1 MNDVIISS
9 FKSYYN
15 HKQYCNLEKKMLKQN
30 QEGFCDYIENIGIDL
45 TQMHTNTFKINNV
58 SNKANVTYN
67 GPGVLDIVVELKG
80 SVNDLPYN
88 PEWKRMTDIFLR
100 YVEDFLPLIGHRL
113 MDFLGVRVL
122 YLDGN
127 TFLIEKVVYLYMT
140 TEIYSARELSDNDNW
155 EVDYVFE
162 EINRIKEV
170 MGLLTEEN
178 TQCKDSEEAKNVKIK
193 AENNFIREYK
203 EKYPGK
209 SIPFIEVS
217 KAGNKAVEDFCKNEL
232 NESKM
237 SEFDLESYKNKH
249 REMGNDEWLD
259 ILNRFPEEFQR
270 EIVDELPNGSKNEIN
285 TIKNWELD
293 PNHPIEMNLLNLLQT
308 DSVKE
313 AIGRTPRHVME
324 MIKSNPVYRLEL
336 KDVKHVSDTE
346 VGREYGLKSG
356 EIFDQNPKRYEEYA
370 NYDPKTAEPSTMVDG
385 ELWWGT
391 GRLIAALL
399 RGDMTLKVWSVMDNR
414 GVKTDFTG

>member
-9 FKSYYN
+9 FNSYYN
-15 HKQYCNLEKKMLKQN
+15 HSKYCELEKKMMPDRYDHPKVCN
-30 QEGFCDYIENIGIDL
+30 FIEKIGIDF
-45 TQMHTNTFKINNV
+45 TQMHTNTFKVNNV

-67 GPGVLDIVVELKG
+67 GPGVLDIIVELKG

-88 PEWKRMTDIFLR
+88 PEWKRMTDVFLR
-100 YVEDFLPLIGHRL
+100 YVEDFLPLVGYRL
-113 MDFLGVRVL
+113 MDFLGARVL
-122 YLDGN
+122 YLDGE
-127 TFLIEKVVYLYMT
+127 TFLIEKTAYLFMT

-170 MGLLTEEN
+170 MGLL
-178 TQCKDSEEAKNVKIK
+178 
-193 AENNFIREYK
+193 
-203 EKYPGK
+203 
-209 SIPFIEVS
+209 
-217 KAGNKAVEDFCKNEL
+217 

-237 SEFDLESYKNKH
+237 SEFDLESYKSRHK
-249 REMGNDEWLD
+249 EMGNNEWLD
-259 ILNRFPEEFQR
+259 ILDRFPEEFQR
-270 EIVDELPNGSKNEIN
+270 EIVDELPNGSEDEIN

-293 PNHPIEMNLLNLLQT
+293 PSHPIEMNLLNLLQT

-324 MIKSNPVYRLEL
+324 MIKTNPRYRLEL
-336 KDVKHVSDTE
+336 EDVEHVSDIE

-370 NYDPKTAEPSTMVDG
+370 NYDPKTAEPSTIVNG

-399 RGDMTLKVWSVMDNR
+399 RGDMTIKVWAV
-414 GVKTDFTG
+414 TDFTTNRP